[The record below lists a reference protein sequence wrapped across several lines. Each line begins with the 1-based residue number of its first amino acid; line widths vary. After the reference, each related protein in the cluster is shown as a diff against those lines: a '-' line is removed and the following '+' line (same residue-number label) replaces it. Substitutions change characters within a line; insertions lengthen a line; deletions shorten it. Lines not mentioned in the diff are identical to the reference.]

1 MKPGEL
7 FLEGVLRKH
16 YGWGGWRMFDP
27 CIPCV
32 VVLDSLLM
40 EAIDGRVLYIDPLR
54 DFLFYDPY

>member
-1 MKPGEL
+1 
-7 FLEGVLRKH
+7 
-16 YGWGGWRMFDP
+16 MFDP